1 MVLGDK
7 GLEIGSNDGNFKA
20 AIGGRLQLDGQTNW
34 NSHNLPN
41 ATGANT
47 TNALADGTSLR
58 RARLHAEGTFFKDYD
73 YKFEYDFTRGPGTT
87 AAGVTDAYIRWNALK
102 PFALTVGQFKEPFS
116 LEEATSNRFLTFI
129 ERNMAVNAFSDN
141 PNAYRIGA
149 MGSYSEQRW
158 MAAGALMSESV
169 GGSGLTC
176 NAAGTCTNVNGAT
189 LYNTS
194 SVNTNGNANRNNGS
208 GNSSWDVTGRVAGR
222 PWYNSETEFLHVGA
236 SGSYRTINNN
246 YTGNSAFNNGG
257 TLFAASIGNVDR
269 TALLNTGNLT
279 KGNKGAA
286 LLRTGSLHPVRRGKR
301 LGVRTVLHA
310 GRIYPH
316 RPAGQRL

>member
-1 MVLGDK
+1 
-7 GLEIGSNDGNFKA
+7 
-20 AIGGRLQLDGQTNW
+20 
-34 NSHNLPN
+34 
-41 ATGANT
+41 
-47 TNALADGTSLR
+47 
-58 RARLHAEGTFFKDYD
+58 
-73 YKFEYDFTRGPGTT
+73 
-87 AAGVTDAYIRWNALK
+87 
-102 PFALTVGQFKEPFS
+102 
-116 LEEATSNRFLTFI
+116 
-129 ERNMAVNAFSDN
+129 
-141 PNAYRIGA
+141 
-149 MGSYSEQRW
+149 

>member
-129 ERNMAVNAFSDN
+129 ERNMRSTPSPTTPTPTVSA
-141 PNAYRIGA
+141 
-149 MGSYSEQRW
+149 
-158 MAAGALMSESV
+158 
-169 GGSGLTC
+169 
-176 NAAGTCTNVNGAT
+176 
-189 LYNTS
+189 
-194 SVNTNGNANRNNGS
+194 
-208 GNSSWDVTGRVAGR
+208 
-222 PWYNSETEFLHVGA
+222 PWL
-236 SGSYRTINNN
+236 
-246 YTGNSAFNNGG
+246 
-257 TLFAASIGNVDR
+257 LFR
-269 TALLNTGNLT
+269 TALDG
-279 KGNKGAA
+279 
-286 LLRTGSLHPVRRGKR
+286 RRCVDVRIRRRFR
-301 LGVRTVLHA
+301 LDL
-310 GRIYPH
+310 
-316 RPAGQRL
+316 